1 MQCSDARLIAHA
13 AISLHNDLHDTNL
26 TSRTLTCEEAM
37 QIADKALRVHERL
50 HDTGDALRQQA
61 QQQQAPE
68 DSARGLRNQTIGNP
82 FRDAYPPLKPAS
94 NKLDYRN
101 GIVLTT
107 SHGCTASEKIKLQLD
122 GHAGVRIVQCI
133 NENGQPIRPT
143 HPDAHYC
150 SGVEQFPTFKSS
162 DNQIIPYPY

>member
-13 AISLHNDLHDTNL
+13 AISLHNELHNTNL
-26 TSRTLTCEEAM
+26 DSRILTCQEVI
-37 QIADKALRVHERL
+37 QIADKALRVHGQV
-50 HDTGDALRQQA
+50 HDTEDALRHS

-82 FRDAYPPLKPAS
+82 FRDAYPPLKSAS

-122 GHAGVRIVQCI
+122 GHVGVRIVQCI
-133 NENGQPIRPT
+133 NENGQPIRST

-150 SGVEQFPTFKSS
+150 VGIEQFPTFKSS